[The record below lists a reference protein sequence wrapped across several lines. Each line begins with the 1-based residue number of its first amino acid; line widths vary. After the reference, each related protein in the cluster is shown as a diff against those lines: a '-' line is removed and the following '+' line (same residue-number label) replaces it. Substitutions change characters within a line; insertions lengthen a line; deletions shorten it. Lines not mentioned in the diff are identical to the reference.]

1 MAGITDREPFSN
13 GQRFFLRSFGGL
25 GLLSG
30 GAEAGEHALQSEGGV
45 SFRCTRVALLPAV
58 DDRTGRL
65 SDEFL
70 SDRLLKYIFHWF
82 ACPAM
87 MTNT

>member
-1 MAGITDREPFSN
+1 MARITDRELFSDR
-13 GQRFFLRSFGGL
+13 QRFFFRSLGGL
-25 GLLSG
+25 GLRPR

-45 SFRCTRVALLPAV
+45 SFCGTRVALLPAV

-70 SDRLLKYIFHWF
+70 SDRWLKCIFRWF
-82 ACPAM
+82 ACPAA
-87 MTNT
+87 MTNS